1 MKGILLAGG
10 TGSRLWPLTRS
21 TSKQLLPIYDKPMIY
36 YPLSTLM
43 LAGIREIL
51 VITTRIDQANYK
63 KLLGDGSKLGI
74 SLDYLIQSEPKGLAE
89 AFIIGEKFIADKEV
103 TMILGDNLFYGVGL
117 GTHLSRIQFDGGC
130 RIFISS
136 VANPENYGVLEFDN
150 QDKPLSIIEKP
161 RNPNSSWAVT
171 GLYMFDSQV
180 VEIAKSVKP
189 SARGELEITSVI
201 EHYLTTQQLKF
212 SKLGRGDTW
221 LDTGTP
227 SSLIDASNFV
237 KTIEDRTGL
246 KVACLEEIAWTNGW
260 IDSNQLGR
268 LASEV
273 GPEYREYL
281 LKLIGP

>member
-21 TSKQLLPIYDKPMIY
+21 TSKQLLPIYDKPMVY

>member
-1 MKGILLAGG
+1 
-10 TGSRLWPLTRS
+10 
-21 TSKQLLPIYDKPMIY
+21 
-36 YPLSTLM
+36 M

-117 GTHLSRIQFDGGC
+117 GTHLSRIQFDDGC